1 MTQHIFLFLA
11 GLALFLLG
19 MVKLSEQMQSVF
31 SSRIREYIRISVR
44 KPFYGLIMGL
54 VTTIFFQSSS
64 ATTLLTMG
72 LVSAGLVS
80 FYHSLGI
87 ILGAD
92 IGTTLTIQLV
102 VWKVTHISPIFLI
115 GGAGLYFIGKDRLKI
130 VGEAL
135 LYFGTIFYG
144 LSLIGQASV
153 PLKDSPVLTSYFL
166 TPQRPIMGF
175 SIGLVFAAI
184 VYGSAIPISMLV
196 MLGMQGLISIDNAL
210 PVVIGA
216 NVGTTA
222 TALTGS
228 IASDINGKRT
238 ALAHLI
244 FKVSGAL
251 VSMIFL
257 TQFMGILRVASSN
270 TAQQVA
276 FGHFIFNFA
285 IAAISIFFLGPFSRF
300 VLRILPGDHEV
311 TPMWPEYLNTKYL
324 GEPRLALVCVRNE
337 LKRQIVLAEKMC
349 HTALEQYIKFRNS
362 KQRNVMYMELVM
374 DNLQSEITKYLWGI
388 SCGALSVPL
397 TKQLF
402 VYSSFAYDIERMGDR
417 SVNLAEL
424 AEHKFKRK
432 AHFTATANEEL
443 HSIGMLVLENLND
456 AIKLFDKKDI
466 DVIRIIMERER
477 RIDVKIKNA
486 IEAHLERFYKKLC
499 VAEAGPIYVDVL
511 VNLERISDHCRLIAQ
526 LTNELEQDVFDT
538 ADVQSMVDR

>member
-1 MTQHIFLFLA
+1 MVEHIFLFLA

-19 MVKLSEQMQSVF
+19 MVKLTEQMQRVF

-44 KPFYGLIMGL
+44 RPFNGLIMGL

-64 ATTLLTMG
+64 AATLLTMG

-102 VWKVTHISPIFLI
+102 VWKVTDISPVFLI
-115 GGAGLYFIGKDRLKI
+115 GGIVLYFIDKERVRT
-130 VGEAL
+130 VGEAM

-153 PLKDSPVLTSYFL
+153 PLRDSPAFTSYFL
-166 TPQRPIMGF
+166 SVQNPMMGF
-175 SIGLVFAAI
+175 LAGLVFTAI
-184 VYGSAIPISMLV
+184 VHASAIPISMLV
-196 MLGMQGLISIDNAL
+196 IFGMQGLISIDNAL
-210 PVVIGA
+210 PIIIGA

-222 TALTGS
+222 TALMGS

-244 FKVSGAL
+244 FKCAGAL
-251 VSMIFL
+251 LSLIL
-257 TQFMGILRVASSN
+257 LSQFIDVLKTLSSSV
-270 TAQQVA
+270 AQQVA
-276 FGHFIFNFA
+276 IGHFIFNFV
-285 IAAISIFFLGPFSRF
+285 IAVIFLFFLAPFSRL
-300 VLRILPGDHEV
+300 VLKILPGDQKV
-311 TPMWPEYLNTKYL
+311 VSLWPEYLHTKYL
-324 GEPRLALVCVRNE
+324 SDPQRALVCVRNE
-337 LKRQIVLAEKMC
+337 LKRQIALAEKMC
-349 HTALEQYIKFRNS
+349 REGLEQFIKFRTA

-374 DNLQSEITKYLWGI
+374 DNLQAEITKYLWGI
-388 SCGALSVPL
+388 SCGALSEEL

-402 VYSSFAYDIERMGDR
+402 SYSSFAYDIERMGDR

-424 AEHKFKRK
+424 AEQKSKRK
-432 AHFTATANEEL
+432 AHFTPAANEEL
-443 HSIGMLVLENLND
+443 HAIGVLVLENLHD
-456 AIKLFDKKDI
+456 AKKLIDRKDI
-466 DVIRIIMERER
+466 EVIRQVMERER

-486 IEAHLERFYKKLC
+486 IGAHLERFYKKMCL
-499 VAEAGPIYVDVL
+499 AEAGPIYVDVL

-526 LTNELEQDVFDT
+526 LTNELDEGFFDM
-538 ADVQSMVDR
+538 AERIKDN

>member
-1 MTQHIFLFLA
+1 MTHYIFLFLA

-19 MVKLSEQMQSVF
+19 MVKLSEQMQRVF

-64 ATTLLTMG
+64 AATLLTMG

-102 VWKVTHISPIFLI
+102 VWKVTDISPVFLI
-115 GGAGLYFIGKDRLKI
+115 SGVCLYFIGRDRLKI
-130 VGEAL
+130 IGEAL

-153 PLKDSPVLTSYFL
+153 PLKDSPAFVSYFL
-166 TPQRPIMGF
+166 SARHPM
-175 SIGLVFAAI
+175 IGLLIGLAFTAI
-184 VYGSAIPISMLV
+184 VHASAIPISMLV

-210 PVVIGA
+210 PIVIGA

-222 TALTGS
+222 TALMGS
-228 IASDINGKRT
+228 IASDVNGRRT

-244 FKVSGAL
+244 FKCAGAFI
-251 VSMIFL
+251 SMIL
-257 TQFMGILRVASSN
+257 LAQFIDVLKIASSSI
-270 TAQQVA
+270 AQQIA
-276 FGHFIFNFA
+276 FGHFVFNF
-285 IAAISIFFLGPFSRF
+285 IIVVMFIFFLAPFSRLI
-300 VLRILPGDHEV
+300 LRMLPGQQEV
-311 TPMWPEYLNTKYL
+311 IPLWPEYLHTKYL
-324 GEPRLALVCVRNE
+324 GEPRQALVCVRNE

-349 HTALEQYIKFRNS
+349 REALEQFIKFRTS
-362 KQRNVMYMELVM
+362 KQRSVMYMELVM
-374 DNLQSEITKYLWGI
+374 DNLQAEITKYLWGI
-388 SCGALSVPL
+388 SCGALSEPL

-402 VYSSFAYDIERMGDR
+402 TYSSFTYDIERIGDR

-424 AEHKFKRK
+424 AEQKSKRK
-432 AHFTATANEEL
+432 AHFTPSANEEL
-443 HSIGMLVLENLND
+443 RTIGILVLENLND
-456 AIKLFDKKDI
+456 AMKLVDEKNIDI
-466 DVIRIIMERER
+466 IRIVMERER
-477 RIDVKIKNA
+477 RIDIKIKNA
-486 IEAHLERFYKKLC
+486 IGAHLERFYKKMC
-499 VAEAGPIYVDVL
+499 IAEAGPIYVDVL

-526 LTNELEQDVFDT
+526 LTNELEQDVFDM
-538 ADVQSMVDR
+538 ADAVIDP

>member
-1 MTQHIFLFLA
+1 MIQHIFLFLA

-19 MVKLSEQMQSVF
+19 MVKLSEQMQRVF

-64 ATTLLTMG
+64 AATLLTMG

-102 VWKVTHISPIFLI
+102 VWKVTDISPVFLI
-115 GGAGLYFIGKDRLKI
+115 GGIALYFIGKDRLKT

-144 LSLIGQASV
+144 LSLIGQASE
-153 PLKDSPVLTSYFL
+153 PLKDSPAFASYFL
-166 TPQRPIMGF
+166 SAQHPMIGF
-175 SIGLVFAAI
+175 LIGLVFTAI
-184 VYGSAIPISMLV
+184 VHASAIPISMLV

-210 PVVIGA
+210 PIVIGA

-222 TALTGS
+222 TALMGG

-244 FKVSGAL
+244 FKCAGAS
-251 VSMIFL
+251 VSMIL
-257 TQFMGILRVASSN
+257 LVQFTDILKVISSN
-270 TAQQVA
+270 IAQQVA
-276 FGHFIFNFA
+276 FGHFIFNFVVVVLF
-285 IAAISIFFLGPFSRF
+285 IFFLEPFSRL
-300 VLRILPGDHEV
+300 VLKILPGEQEV
-311 TPMWPEYLNTKYL
+311 IPMWPEYLHTKYL
-324 GEPRLALVCVRNE
+324 EEPRQALMCVKDE

-349 HTALEQYIKFRNS
+349 REGLEQYIKFKTS

-374 DNLQSEITKYLWGI
+374 DNLQTEITKYLWGI
-388 SCGALSVPL
+388 SCGALSEPL
-397 TKQLF
+397 SKQLF
-402 VYSSFAYDIERMGDR
+402 AFSSFAYDIERIGDR

-424 AEHKFKRK
+424 AEQKFKRK
-432 AHFTATANEEL
+432 AHFTPAANEEL
-443 HSIGMLVLENLND
+443 RTIGTLVLENLND
-456 AIKLFDKKDI
+456 AIKLVGKRDI
-466 DVIRIIMERER
+466 DTIRVVMERER

-486 IEAHLERFYKKLC
+486 IGAHLERFYKKMC

-526 LTNELEQDVFDT
+526 LTNELDETILDVPQDT
-538 ADVQSMVDR
+538 TGS

>member
-1 MTQHIFLFLA
+1 MTPYIFLFLA
-11 GLALFLLG
+11 GLSLFLLG
-19 MVKLSEQMQSVF
+19 MVKLSEQMQRVF

-64 ATTLLTMG
+64 AATLLTMG

-102 VWKVTHISPIFLI
+102 VWKVTDISPVFLI
-115 GGAGLYFIGKDRLKI
+115 GGISLYLAGKDRLKTI
-130 VGEAL
+130 GEAL

-153 PLKDSPVLTSYFL
+153 PLKDSPAFVSYFL
-166 TPQRPIMGF
+166 STHHPMIGF
-175 SIGLVFAAI
+175 LIGLVFTAI
-184 VYGSAIPISMLV
+184 VHASAIPISMLV

-210 PVVIGA
+210 PIVIGA

-222 TALTGS
+222 TALMGS

-244 FKVSGAL
+244 FKCSGAL
-251 VSMIFL
+251 VSML
-257 TQFMGILRVASSN
+257 LLAQFTGLLKAISPGI
-270 TAQQVA
+270 AQQVA
-276 FGHFIFNFA
+276 FGHFLFNFV
-285 IAAISIFFLGPFSRF
+285 IVVLFIFVLGPFSRLI
-300 VLRILPGDHEV
+300 LRILPGQQEV
-311 TPMWPEYLNTKYL
+311 IPMWPEYLHTRYL
-324 GEPRLALVCVRNE
+324 AEPRKALVCVRND

-349 HTALEQYIKFRNS
+349 REGLEQFITFRTS

-374 DNLQSEITKYLWGI
+374 DNLQAEITRYLWGI
-388 SCGALSVPL
+388 SCGALSEPL
-397 TKQLF
+397 TRLLF
-402 VYSSFAYDIERMGDR
+402 AYSSFAYDIERIGDR
-417 SVNLAEL
+417 SVNLVEL
-424 AEHKFKRK
+424 AEQKSRRR
-432 AHFTATANEEL
+432 AHFTPAANEEL
-443 HSIGMLVLENLND
+443 RAIGILILENLND
-456 AIKLFDKKDI
+456 AIKLVDEKNI
-466 DVIRIIMERER
+466 DVIRIVMERER

-486 IEAHLERFYKKLC
+486 IGAHLERFYKKMC
-499 VAEAGPIYVDVL
+499 IAEAGPIYVDVL

-526 LTNELEQDVFDT
+526 LTNDLEENLLDDSQ
-538 ADVQSMVDR
+538 